1 MPSFW
6 YGDLTQSKSIHGK
19 MFKVYPKDCETP
31 DAEAILDTYNID
43 SFTKVER

>member
-6 YGDLTQSKSIHGK
+6 YDDLTQSKSIHGK
-19 MFKVYPKDCETP
+19 MFKVYPKTP

-43 SFTKVER
+43 CFTKVER